1 MISQFLELENVT
13 VINARAENH
22 GRFDGREMYEVVL
35 ARAVGPLNVLVELAV
50 PLLCE
55 GGVLVAVKGDRAEA
69 EIAHAATALKLLGAQ
84 SSRHASYGNRHGCQ
98 CRQGIAN
105 QSPLSTSP
113 GGTQAI
119 AIGRQDGK

>member
-1 MISQFLELENVT
+1 MPLAIVSPDIRMTLLEATGKKANFLKEISQFLELENVT

-69 EIAHAATALKLLGAQ
+69 EIAHAATALNAMDE
-84 SSRHASYGNRHGCQ
+84 RMF
-98 CRQGIAN
+98 
-105 QSPLSTSP
+105 
-113 GGTQAI
+113 
-119 AIGRQDGK
+119 